1 MRILRST
8 LAIALAALPI
18 APAVN
23 AESGSAARRVWLEEL
38 ARKLGAEGF
47 ELVAMRHD
55 ERGYTIKLRYKDT
68 AAASGAKASVQGS
81 RSAR

>member
-8 LAIALAALPI
+8 LAIALAALLI

-38 ARKLGAEGF
+38 ARKLEAEGF
-47 ELVAMRHD
+47 ELVATRYD
-55 ERGYTIKLRYKDT
+55 ERGYTLKVRYKDT